1 MGQLIA
7 CAAAAGVLIA
17 SDGKTVAFAPDGEEQ
32 HLTLD
37 RLVPLGS
44 HVVLASAGA
53 LEAHDLCRDFADFAR
68 GEGLTDP
75 DALVEAA
82 IPYFTGRHDE
92 ILRKMCEKLPL
103 DPVINLY
110 LVVAGYSLKDAAHPG
125 RLFVIWD
132 RPKPPKIEYNRA
144 TDVFTLPRRMGL
156 EFRLHQLVQRQ
167 APLSQVV
174 DAAKVGLEKLAGQDE
189 YLGPPYRFLTITAA
203 GIKEV

>member
-7 CAAAAGVLIA
+7 CTAAGGILIA
-17 SDGKTVAFAPDGEEQ
+17 ADSKTVSFGPDGQEQ
-32 HLTLD
+32 HLTLN

-53 LEAHDLCRDFADFAR
+53 LEAHGLCRDFADFAR
-68 GEGLTDP
+68 GDGLTDP
-75 DALVEAA
+75 DALIEAA
-82 IPYFTGRHDE
+82 IPYFTGRSDE

-103 DPVINLY
+103 DPVINMY

-144 TDVFTLPRRMGL
+144 TPIFTLPRRLGL
-156 EFRLHQLVQRQ
+156 EYRLNQLLQQ
-167 APLSQVV
+167 NAPLSRVV
-174 DAAKVGLEKLAGQDE
+174 EVARVGMENLAGQDE
-189 YLGPPYRFLTITAA
+189 YLGPPYRFLTITAQ
-203 GIKEV
+203 GVQEV

>member
-7 CAAAAGVLIA
+7 CVAAGGVFIA
-17 SDGKTVAFAPDGEEQ
+17 ADSRTVAFAPDGEEQ

-53 LEAHDLCRDFADFAR
+53 LEAHDRCRDFADFAKS
-68 GEGLTDP
+68 EELTDP

-82 IPYFTGRHDE
+82 IPYFTGRYDE

-103 DPVINLY
+103 DPVINMY
-110 LVVAGYSLKDAAHPG
+110 LVAAEDSLKGAAHPG

-132 RPKPPKIEYNRA
+132 RPQPPKIEYNRA
-144 TDVFTLPRRMGL
+144 TPVFPLPRRMGL
-156 EFRLHQLVQRQ
+156 EFRLHQLLKQQ

-174 DAAKVGLEKLAGQDE
+174 ETAKVGMEKLAGQDE
-189 YLGPPYRFLTITAA
+189 YLGPPYRFLAVTAA